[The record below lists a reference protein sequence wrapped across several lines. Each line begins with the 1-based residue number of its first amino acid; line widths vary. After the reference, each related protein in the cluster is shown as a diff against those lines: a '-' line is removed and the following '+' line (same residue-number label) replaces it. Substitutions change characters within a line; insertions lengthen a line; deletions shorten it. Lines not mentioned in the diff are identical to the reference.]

1 MSTVMIPEIFD
12 VEING
17 SEYTFEFTRKAIK
30 DADQMGV
37 MDVTSTLKRAE
48 IIFYAGLQKH
58 KPDITPNLARKILY
72 SAIGEGDAAG
82 EYKLA
87 DFNPIFDEF
96 SRWAM
101 EVFAGTGEKKIVSRR
116 NQAN

>member
-1 MSTVMIPEIFD
+1 MSTMIPEIFD

-17 SEYTFEFTRKAIK
+17 TEYTFEFTRKAIK
-30 DADQMGV
+30 DADQMGIH
-37 MDVTSTLKRAE
+37 DVTSNLKRAE
-48 IIFYAGLQKH
+48 IVFFVGLQKH

-72 SAIGEGDAAG
+72 TAIGEGEEKG

-96 SRWAM
+96 ARWTM
-101 EVFAGTGEKKIVSRR
+101 EVFSGTGEKKIVSRR
-116 NQAN
+116 NQDK